1 VRRNEVARLRDTA
14 PARFLPAVD
23 GLALVVE
30 QRTIGAVRPFYG
42 WAAGT
47 HRYLD

>member
-1 VRRNEVARLRDTA
+1 MARLADTA

-23 GLALVVE
+23 GLAHVVE
-30 QRTIGAVRPFYG
+30 HGRADAAGRRFYG

-47 HRYLD
+47 HWYLDD